1 VRVCD
6 GFGRSFG
13 FEVGFDAGAGC
24 VWESAAGKGA
34 GGEHREGF
42 GGMNW
47 VMEGQK
53 FQESKADMSSL

>member
-24 VWESAAGKGA
+24 VWESAARKVT
-34 GGEHREGF
+34 GGGHREGIWGDELGN
-42 GGMNW
+42 GGA
-47 VMEGQK
+47 K